1 MRQIILASGSPRRK
15 EMIKALFGD
24 NFKVHVSKYEENNN
38 CDLMPIDVAKKHAL
52 GKARDVAK
60 HYKSGIVIAGD
71 VFVVFNNEILGKPKD
86 EQDAFLMLK
95 KQQGKQTQVISGL
108 VVIDIDNKK
117 EYIETEITNLQMA
130 ELTDKE
136 ILRYIKTGDPMDK
149 AGSFGM
155 RPGGGAILVEKVVG
169 CYSNVVGLPLT
180 KLHKIL
186 REIGV
191 EIFNY

>member
-15 EMIKALFGD
+15 EMLKAVFGD
-24 NFKVHVSKYEENNN
+24 NFKVHISEYEENNN
-38 CDLMPIDVAKKHAL
+38 LDLSPIELAKKHAL

-86 EQDAFLMLK
+86 EKDAFLMLK
-95 KQQGKQTQVISGL
+95 KQQGKQTQVVSGL
-108 VVIDIDNKK
+108 VVVDIDTNK
-117 EYIETEITNLQMA
+117 EYIETEITNLKMA

-136 ILRYIKTGDPMDK
+136 ILGYIKTRDPMDK

-155 RPGGGAILVEKVVG
+155 HPSGGAILVEKIEG
-169 CYSNVVGLPLT
+169 CYSNVVGLPLP

-186 REIGV
+186 RDIGIK
-191 EIFNY
+191 IFNY